1 MNHTTTITKA
11 EAARVAL
18 PTSRSARGA
27 SERSVFAILRDLVPR
42 RPLTVR
48 ESEQIAALQAHRL
61 LQLAGLKAPATPTEL
76 VQELP
81 RIQVMHD
88 PDLPTSGTAVWVS
101 GRWLVMLNSSEPGTR
116 MRWSLA
122 HELKHCLD
130 HPHRQSIYTDQPG
143 MTSEQLSEH
152 AADAFAAALLLPKPW
167 VVREWTRGR
176 QRISELTEIFQV
188 SPEAMARRLEAL
200 GLRESTAESNRR
212 DDERPQ
218 TQTAQTQG
226 AAA

>member
-1 MNHTTTITKA
+1 MNHTTIATA
-11 EAARVAL
+11 EADRAAL
-18 PTSRSARGA
+18 PTSRRARGA
-27 SERSVFAILRDLVPR
+27 PERSVFAILRDLVPR

-48 ESEQIAALQAHRL
+48 EAEVVAGLQAHRL

-76 VQELP
+76 IQELP
-81 RIQVMHD
+81 RIQVVHD
-88 PDLPTSGTAVWVS
+88 PDLPTSGSAVWVS
-101 GRWLVMLNSSEPGTR
+101 GRWLVMLNSGEPETR

-130 HPHRQSIYTDQPG
+130 HRYRVTVYTDQAG
-143 MTSEQLSEH
+143 MTASQLSEH

-167 VVREWTRGR
+167 VVREWTAGK
-176 QRISELTEIFQV
+176 QRISQLTDIFHV
-188 SPEAMARRLEAL
+188 SPEAMARRLESL
-200 GLRESTAESNRR
+200 GLREALPGGNRR

-218 TQTAQTQG
+218 PAVPAVG